1 MAKKS
6 FLGLSDH
13 TFGNNSVLGSIA
25 LGARVIEKHFTD
37 NNNRSGPDHKF
48 SMNPN
53 TWKKMIIESRIL
65 EKSLGDG
72 NKKIELNERESS
84 VIQRRSIRGK
94 SKFKK
99 RNYFKK
105 II

>member
-1 MAKKS
+1 M
-6 FLGLSDH
+6 SDH

-72 NKKIELNERESS
+72 NKKIEFNERESS
-84 VIQRRSIRGK
+84 VIQRRSIRARINLKKGTILKKK
-94 SKFKK
+94 SF
-99 RNYFKK
+99 NLS
-105 II
+105 